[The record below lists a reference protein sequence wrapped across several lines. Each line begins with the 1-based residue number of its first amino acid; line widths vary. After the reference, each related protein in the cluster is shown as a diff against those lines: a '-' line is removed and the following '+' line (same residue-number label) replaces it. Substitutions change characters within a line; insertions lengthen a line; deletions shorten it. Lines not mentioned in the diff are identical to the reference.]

1 MSEYISLDDSWEI
14 SIDDDIFQDVSL
26 DVFRFDAVKK
36 GDVKRLKQR
45 FLRNCYRTL
54 FIVQASA
61 TANTCRRLSSVT
73 SSIFF

>member
-1 MSEYISLDDSWEI
+1 MLVSTFLLLPQIDRLLIKDYVSMSEYISLDDSWEI

-45 FLRNCYRTL
+45 FLRNC
-54 FIVQASA
+54 
-61 TANTCRRLSSVT
+61 
-73 SSIFF
+73 